1 MKNNKA
7 NSSAIVGGN
16 GVTIAGN
23 IESSIDMIIRSN
35 ITGDINSSSDVTIE
49 ADASIVGNIKAAKVV
64 IDRGTL
70 SGNIIANNVVLG
82 EHATVTGDIE
92 TVTIEVLPGA
102 LFNGKCN
109 AHGNMAVSQSETS
122 DN

>member
-7 NSSAIVGGN
+7 NSPAIVGGN
-16 GVTIAGN
+16 GVTIDGN
-23 IESSIDMIIRSN
+23 IVSSVDMIIRSSITGNISSSGDVTVEADAN
-35 ITGDINSSSDVTIE
+35 ITGDITASKVIIDKGTIF
-49 ADASIVGNIKAAKVV
+49 GNIKANS
-64 IDRGTL
+64 I
-70 SGNIIANNVVLG
+70 VLG